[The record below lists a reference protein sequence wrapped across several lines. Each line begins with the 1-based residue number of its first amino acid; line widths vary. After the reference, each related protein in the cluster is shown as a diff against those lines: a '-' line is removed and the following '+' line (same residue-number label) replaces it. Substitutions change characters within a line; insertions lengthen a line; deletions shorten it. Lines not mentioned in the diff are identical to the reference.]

1 MSELERASDD
11 EQRAQSKTNEERYEV
26 SSRPK
31 DPRNAHAP
39 QPDAARRRAVALWAS
54 IAGALIIVALI
65 VYAVLQGTK
74 TVPGSAVAPNPP
86 QLPPPLGVGSRAPA
100 FAVRS
105 GIGTFSSSSL
115 AGRPYLLE
123 IFATWCPHC
132 QRMTKVLRQ
141 VRSRVPES
149 KLAMV
154 SVTGS
159 PYAANSTP
167 DNLVAENQD
176 DVDHFDSTYGI
187 TWPTLL
193 DTDLVVAHAF
203 GLNGFPTIFVVND
216 KGTIV
221 YSTSGEVSL
230 AELMGAL
237 RRAGA

>member
-1 MSELERASDD
+1 
-11 EQRAQSKTNEERYEV
+11 V

-31 DPRNAHAP
+31 GPRNVHAP
-39 QPDAARRRAVALWAS
+39 QPDADRRRAIALWAS
-54 IAGALIIVALI
+54 VAGAIVIIAI
-65 VYAVLQGTK
+65 TVYAVLQANK

-86 QLPPPLGVGSRAPA
+86 QLPPPLGVGSHAPA

-115 AGRPYLLE
+115 AGAPYLLE

-132 QRMTKVLRQ
+132 QRMTKVLRE
-141 VRSRVPES
+141 VRARVPES
-149 KLAMV
+149 KMAMV

-167 DNLVAENQD
+167 DNLVPENQD

-203 GLNGFPTIFVVND
+203 GLNGFPTIFLVNH

-221 YSTSGEVSL
+221 YASSGEVPL
-230 AELMGAL
+230 AELMGAV
-237 RRAGA
+237 RRAGG